1 MLRTMPILKILG
13 SVAVL
18 AAILAA
24 VAAYAHPTID
34 IVASNWKFTPAK
46 ITVPVNEETT
56 LNLTSTSGVHGI
68 KSDDLKIS
76 DTTIS
81 PGKFVLVKFTPTKA
95 GTYVVHCS
103 VVCGPG
109 HPDMALTIVVTAAL
123 PSQLTFSQ
131 RS

>member
-1 MLRTMPILKILG
+1 MLRTMPLLKILG
-13 SVAVL
+13 SAAVL
-18 AAILAA
+18 AAILTA

-34 IVASNWKFTPAK
+34 IAASNWKFTPAK

-56 LNLTSTSGVHGI
+56 LSLTSTSGVHGI

-103 VVCGPG
+103 IVCGPG
-109 HPDMALTIVVTAAL
+109 HPDMALTIVVTDK
-123 PSQLTFSQ
+123 
-131 RS
+131 